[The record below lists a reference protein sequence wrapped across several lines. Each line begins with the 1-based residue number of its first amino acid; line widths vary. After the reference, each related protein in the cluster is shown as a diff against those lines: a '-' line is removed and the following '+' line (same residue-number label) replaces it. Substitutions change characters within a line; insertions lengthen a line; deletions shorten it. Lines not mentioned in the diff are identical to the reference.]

1 MKINKKN
8 SISLLLVVF
17 TTIIIGLT
25 SYQSSN
31 YSGQFYL
38 YGEGHAV
45 PSILDKEFELWNQ
58 YYHENGMRYLFVEF
72 PFYCSEFLNL
82 WMQEDNDEILDGMWE
97 EIAGTLGATGAN
109 KEFYKKIKKACP
121 ETIFYGTDVGHKY
134 DTLGEQYLSYLR
146 EHGQEN
152 SDNYKRAQEIIN
164 QGKIYSEKNQED
176 AFTYRENMMVENFIW
191 SLNQLKHED
200 IMGIYGA
207 AHITMNEEDDYSNLI
222 SVPNMATQLT
232 DKFSRKIYTEDLS
245 AKADTSNPWKTGA
258 LMINGKEY
266 QAILWNEIWLN
277 RKSNSYDSV
286 EVWELKE
293 GTEDFNNIP
302 VGDRTIPDSSF
313 LFPTEIKYGKIYV
326 LDYYTDDEFKD
337 RQIFRSDNKSMDD
350 GSIIARELLY
360 K

>member
-1 MKINKKN
+1 
-8 SISLLLVVF
+8 
-17 TTIIIGLT
+17 
-25 SYQSSN
+25 
-31 YSGQFYL
+31 
-38 YGEGHAV
+38 
-45 PSILDKEFELWNQ
+45 
-58 YYHENGMRYLFVEF
+58 
-72 PFYCSEFLNL
+72 
-82 WMQEDNDEILDGMWE
+82 
-97 EIAGTLGATGAN
+97 
-109 KEFYKKIKKACP
+109 
-121 ETIFYGTDVGHKY
+121 
-134 DTLGEQYLSYLR
+134 
-146 EHGQEN
+146 
-152 SDNYKRAQEIIN
+152 
-164 QGKIYSEKNQED
+164 
-176 AFTYRENMMVENFIW
+176 MMVENFIW

-207 AHITMNEEDDYSNLI
+207 EHITMNEEDDYSNLI

-326 LDYYTDDEFKD
+326 LDYYTDDEFKE

-350 GSIIARELLY
+350 GSIIARDLLY

>member
-1 MKINKKN
+1 
-8 SISLLLVVF
+8 
-17 TTIIIGLT
+17 
-25 SYQSSN
+25 
-31 YSGQFYL
+31 
-38 YGEGHAV
+38 
-45 PSILDKEFELWNQ
+45 
-58 YYHENGMRYLFVEF
+58 MRYLFVEF

-82 WMQEDNDEILDGMWE
+82 WMQEDNDEILDEMWE

-152 SDNYKRAQEIIN
+152 SDNNKRAQEIIN

-176 AFTYRENMMVENFIW
+176 AFAYRENMMVENFIW
-191 SLNQLKHED
+191 SLNELKHED

-326 LDYYTDDEFKD
+326 LDYYTDDEFKE

-350 GSIIARELLY
+350 GSIIGRELLY